1 MGQRFSVKAVSVLF
15 FLACLGARALAQK
28 TPTAPDDETRTPA
41 AVRSIHSMGK
51 DWMVPMCPSHFH
63 DSLSSNGIA
72 GPHDQDVTP
81 PTVSKSY
88 PASITQQAIAASG
101 KTHIGNY
108 IVIVNVVVNTKGVPT
123 KLCLQKSS
131 GYGLDAAAAAAVPQ
145 YRFNPAK
152 KNGKPVPIRVPV
164 EVRFENPEIGMG
176 VNAGSGHA
184 AE

>member
-1 MGQRFSVKAVSVLF
+1 MGFSIKTASAILCV
-15 FLACLGARALAQK
+15 ACLGAAAFAQK
-28 TPTAPDDETRTPA
+28 VPTAPANETRTPGP
-41 AVRSIHSMGK
+41 VRSVHSMGK
-51 DWMVPMCPSHFH
+51 DFEVPMCPSHFH
-63 DSLSSNGIA
+63 DSLSGNGIA

-108 IVIVNVVVNTKGVPT
+108 IVIVNVVVDTKGIPSR
-123 KLCLQKSS
+123 LCLQKSS

-152 KNGKPVPIRVPV
+152 KDGKPVSIRVPV

-176 VNAGSGHA
+176 TKGGSGRS